1 MKVFYLSDF
10 NNNLGDNLNKP
21 ILEWLGYKV
30 EYTSIR
36 KQRGKFVG
44 IGSIMSCVR
53 ENDTVWGAGIIRY
66 NQNLA
71 PGIKAKYLAVR
82 GKKTR
87 AMLLKAGAKVPEVYG
102 DPALLLPLMYNP
114 KIKPIYE
121 VGYIPHYV
129 QKDTFK
135 RSHPEAHAID
145 IQTMDWKSFVDQIK
159 QCRKIISSSLHGLII
174 AEAYGILTEW
184 RDWGGGVIGDGF
196 KFIDY
201 YSATDRD
208 VKGLGKI
215 PELKREDLK
224 RIQDGLIEAIS
235 NNLSKEV

>member
-1 MKVFYLSDF
+1 MKVFYLSDE
-10 NNNLGDNLNKP
+10 NRNLGDNLNKP

-30 EYTSIR
+30 EYTSTR

-53 ENDTVWGAGIIRY
+53 ENDIVWGTGIIRA
-66 NQNLA
+66 NQNLK
-71 PGIKAKYLAVR
+71 PGIKAKFLAVR

-87 AMLLKAGAKVPEVYG
+87 EMLIKAGAKVPEVYG

-114 KIKPIYE
+114 DVEPIYE

-129 QKDTFK
+129 QKDIFK
-135 RSHPEAHAID
+135 KLYPDRHTID
-145 IQTMDWKSFVDQIK
+145 IQTLDWKAFVDEIK

-174 AEAYGILTEW
+174 AEAYGIPTEW
-184 RDWGGGVIGDGF
+184 RDWGGGVIGDGW

-208 VKGLGKI
+208 VRGLGKI

-224 RIQDGLIEAIS
+224 RIQEGLINAIKS
-235 NNLSKEV
+235 AKIDI